1 MNKKTIVTP
10 SMKCEYSE
18 KIVLQLYM
26 QKLIT
31 QDEYKTILIRL
42 REHYKITRD
51 ESKSNGI
58 SPN

>member
-1 MNKKTIVTP
+1 MKKKTIVTP
-10 SMKCEYSE
+10 FMKCEYSE

-31 QDEYKTILIRL
+31 QDEYKAILIRL
-42 REHYKITRD
+42 REHYKVIRE
-51 ESKSNGI
+51 ESKSNGL